1 MEEGVSYV
9 EGQLTIYCLNLVTIF
24 QGQKS
29 EGGTYKIR
37 AQYPAPSFKLIEREG

>member
-29 EGGTYKIR
+29 EGGIYKK
-37 AQYPAPSFKLIEREG
+37 YPAPSFKLIEREG